1 MTTNKQV
8 KSPIIY
14 ALDFPTEA
22 KAKQAIDRT
31 SSEVDFYK
39 IGLELFLA
47 SGWEVVEHVHKVCG
61 RRGQVML
68 DLKFLDIPNTVAA
81 AVKQARKHSVVKLLT
96 VHGQRAT
103 VKAAVEAKGKS
114 NLKILAVTLLT
125 STEEKDLREFAI
137 KSKNPPKPYEVVLA
151 RAEQSLKAG
160 ADGLVASA
168 QEAELLKNK
177 FKNKDFTLVTP
188 GIRPAN
194 SKKDDQ
200 RRTAT
205 PKEAVEK
212 GADYFVIGRP
222 ISTAKEPLK
231 VIRQI
236 KEELAMA
243 IPPRKKTKAATA
255 STRSSAASSTRSPAP
270 ASTRS
275 SAAAVPLAASG
286 R

>member
-114 NLKILAVTLLT
+114 KLKILAV
-125 STEEKDLREFAI
+125 D
-137 KSKNPPKPYEVVLA
+137 P
-151 RAEQSLKAG
+151 
-160 ADGLVASA
+160 AD
-168 QEAELLKNK
+168 QH
-177 FKNKDFTLVTP
+177 
-188 GIRPAN
+188 
-194 SKKDDQ
+194 
-200 RRTAT
+200 
-205 PKEAVEK
+205 
-212 GADYFVIGRP
+212 
-222 ISTAKEPLK
+222 
-231 VIRQI
+231 
-236 KEELAMA
+236 
-243 IPPRKKTKAATA
+243 
-255 STRSSAASSTRSPAP
+255 
-270 ASTRS
+270 
-275 SAAAVPLAASG
+275 
-286 R
+286 